1 MDIFAKYLSVSK
13 TTCAFGKPGMHPG
26 TEGMFFS
33 KLFGMDNRTNKLDS
47 GSSSFFEF
55 TPV

>member
-1 MDIFAKYLSVSK
+1 
-13 TTCAFGKPGMHPG
+13 FGKLGVHPG

-33 KLFGMDNRTNKLDS
+33 EPFRMDNRTNKLDS
-47 GSSSFFEF
+47 GSVSFFVL

>member
-1 MDIFAKYLSVSK
+1 
-13 TTCAFGKPGMHPG
+13 MHPG

-33 KLFGMDNRTNKLDS
+33 KLFGMDNGANKLDS
-47 GSSSFFEF
+47 GSVSFFVL